1 MPWYPRVLTA
11 VQATA
16 SFLVPTQAT
25 NLALLISALL
35 GQRTLCLSALA
46 RAYPTSA
53 PRRVARPKHDLLHRL
68 KRLWRFLDN
77 PRVDPLAVQLALV
90 PATIAQLGRPRRL
103 GLAVDW
109 TMFDTVLPSG
119 ERLRY
124 QVLRIAVPRRGRALP
139 LLQLA
144 YDRDHLPGATS
155 QNQLEEAALGAL
167 LAVLPPGVR
176 PVILADRGFARA
188 TLLEWLQAQGV
199 DYVVRIDKGTCLT
212 PLTGERRK
220 LGEEALRPGQT
231 AWWPQVR
238 YGLHHGRPRELW
250 LNVALCWRLPKHY
263 ARNPRQQ
270 APAVPWYLATSLPTA
285 EQAAAWYWQR
295 GWIEQSFK
303 DTKRRFGLAGVQVGS
318 PERLS
323 RLLMALTWALS
334 WLTLLG
340 LPELGCL
347 PPGWRPRLAQW
358 GRLSVLR
365 VALHLLDALRDL
377 PPAILPRPAPTGGY
391 A

>member
-1 MPWYPRVLTA
+1 M
-11 VQATA
+11 
-16 SFLVPTQAT
+16 
-25 NLALLISALL
+25 
-35 GQRTLCLSALA
+35 
-46 RAYPTSA
+46 
-53 PRRVARPKHDLLHRL
+53 
-68 KRLWRFLDN
+68 
-77 PRVDPLAVQLALV
+77 
-90 PATIAQLGRPRRL
+90 
-103 GLAVDW
+103 
-109 TMFDTVLPSG
+109 
-119 ERLRY
+119 
-124 QVLRIAVPRRGRALP
+124 
-139 LLQLA
+139 
-144 YDRDHLPGATS
+144 
-155 QNQLEEAALGAL
+155 
-167 LAVLPPGVR
+167 
-176 PVILADRGFARA
+176 
-188 TLLEWLQAQGV
+188 
-199 DYVVRIDKGTCLT
+199 
-212 PLTGERRK
+212 
-220 LGEEALRPGQT
+220 
-231 AWWPQVR
+231 
-238 YGLHHGRPRELW
+238 
-250 LNVALCWRLPKHY
+250 
-263 ARNPRQQ
+263 
-270 APAVPWYLATSLPTA
+270 PWYLATSLPTA